1 MQDSVGNDVELQELL
16 QSLLAERREEEMFQ
30 SRGQPRECLIGW
42 RENRNRSSALS
53 GTILATVEIHF

>member
-16 QSLLAERREEEMFQ
+16 QSLLAERREKEMFQ
-30 SRGQPRECLIGW
+30 SRRQPRECLIGW
-42 RENRNRSSALS
+42 REDGNRSSALS